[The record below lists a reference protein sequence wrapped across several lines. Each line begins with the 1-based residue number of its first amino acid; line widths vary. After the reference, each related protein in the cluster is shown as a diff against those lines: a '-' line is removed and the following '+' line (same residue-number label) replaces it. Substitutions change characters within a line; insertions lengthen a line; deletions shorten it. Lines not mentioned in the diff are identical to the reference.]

1 MSYLNT
7 NKRVMISSPAGS
19 GKTEKLARR
28 YIALLQSGVDVDR
41 VLAITFT
48 DKAAAEM
55 KQRILRILRDED
67 DKLFRCLLDKMPL
80 MRVTTIHSFCGT
92 LLRRFSFDAGIDPN
106 YGIADEM
113 DAGMEWEEIL
123 YDVMMEKQLPVV
135 SRDRT
140 VPSGQQSAEKMDFI
154 LQVLSEKGFRGLDY
168 LKSAMEYLF
177 RKRPFSLEAQSYI
190 HAPSVNDELIEE
202 LYSWEGAADA
212 IDNYKKIFVKGSQ
225 KEIGI
230 MEDCFLTSD
239 GTPRKKTPSSMKGI
253 TDFQQWAFKMS
264 LYWKDVR
271 LGECSERSEKLWTIF
286 NTCLRKYTMRKKAK
300 GVIDFSDLEYLAY
313 RMLTEN
319 PEWANILYA
328 FDEKTD
334 HILVDEFQDTNNF
347 QWAVINKLTEE
358 WRSGLGAKRA
368 GGTRP
373 TIFFVGDEKQS
384 IYFFRGAN
392 VEIFHRA
399 RAQMEAWLG
408 EEFLYEEAKENYRS
422 RPAIISFTN
431 LVFSKLMGRPGNYPW
446 ITRYSPFTAMRPGLP
461 HKGRIELILLR
472 PEADGKMEERKQ
484 KEADIIAQRIKT
496 LAGSFELADRGTE
509 QKRSCRYS
517 DIAILLKKRT
527 HLAAYE
533 EALRKHSIPF
543 VAVKGIGFYQEKEIA
558 MLRSLVFFLSNPHDD
573 YSLYML
579 LKSPLFNT
587 PESDILQLVRLE
599 GESLFEKMGN
609 QGDNSHLS
617 RGVRGVPSPLEN
629 GGKEGFDVTLNL
641 LQNWLTLSAHMPL
654 AELIE
659 NALVSTQAWKYF
671 HEEQKRANIKK
682 FLRIMED
689 LEASGKTLIMIRDF
703 LERTIDEQEAKANV
717 NTEGMN
723 AVKIM
728 TIHAAKGLEFP
739 VVIVPGIEEPF
750 SPKTGDNLVY
760 EMLPRGEQEGGRFFF
775 KSLPE
780 SSIRDSDD
788 DFLIHKA
795 KEIEEQIRL
804 FYVAVTRAEEALIL
818 TGYRDSR
825 ENSFL
830 GFLTKGLGLHE
841 TNDTIIAENP
851 DIEGLALLS
860 EDDVSLLY
868 KHARKEELIHVERRR
883 IKVIPLSLPKA
894 ASWKSVTE
902 TADVRRRH
910 GEDWLITGD
919 IMHRIFEGISKGLLL
934 EQDIPAKAEKLFG
947 SKGMSSEKTVEKIET
962 IKRDIEKLKGK
973 GIWHDIIMPKDDSF
987 AELPFIL
994 DAGDAV
1000 YNGRIDRLIKEDNVY
1015 NIYDYKTFPVKEEEV
1030 GYLLKEYAFQMN
1042 IYKQAVRKLFN
1053 SDAVKSFIV
1062 FTHTAEVRE
1071 IG

>member
-7 NKRVMISSPAGS
+7 NKSVMISSPAGS

-28 YIALLQSGVDVDR
+28 YIALLQNGVDVER

-67 DKLFRCLLDKMPL
+67 DKLFRRLLEKMPL

-92 LLRRFSFDAGIDPN
+92 LLRRFSFDADIDPN

-113 DAGMEWEEIL
+113 DSGMEWEEVL
-123 YDVMMEKQLPVV
+123 YDVLMENGRRGEVV
-135 SRDRT
+135 SPLHNQKT
-140 VPSGQQSAEKMDFI
+140 DFI
-154 LQVLSEKGFRGLDY
+154 MQTLSEKGFRGLDY
-168 LKSAMEYLF
+168 LKGTMNYLF
-177 RKRPFSLEAQSYI
+177 GKRPFSLEAQSFI
-190 HAPSVNDELIEE
+190 HVPSVRDELTEE
-202 LYSWEGAADA
+202 LHSWKGAADA
-212 IDNYKKIFVKGSQ
+212 IENYKKIFVKGSQ
-225 KEIGI
+225 KEII
-230 MEDCFLTSD
+230 SMEDCFLTSD

-253 TDFQQWAFKMS
+253 ADFQQWALKMS
-264 LYWKDVR
+264 LYWKDIM
-271 LGECSERSEKLWTIF
+271 LEECSERSERLWTIF
-286 NTCLRKYTMRKKAK
+286 NTCLRKYTIKKKAK
-300 GVIDFSDLEYLAY
+300 GVLDFSDLEYLAY

-358 WRSGLGAKRA
+358 WRSGLGAKRE

-399 RAQMEAWLG
+399 KAQMEAWLG
-408 EEFLYEEAKENYRS
+408 DEFLYEEAKENYRS
-422 RPAIISFTN
+422 RPAIVNFTN
-431 LVFSKLMGRPGNYPW
+431 LVFSKVMGRPGNYPW
-446 ITRYSPFTAMRPGLP
+446 ITRYSPFTAKRPGLP
-461 HKGRIELILLR
+461 HTGHIGLILLQS
-472 PEADGKMEERKQ
+472 EEDAKMEERKH
-484 KEADIIAQRIKT
+484 KEAAVIAKRIKS
-496 LAGSFELADRGTE
+496 LAGNFEIAERGTE
-509 QKRSCRYS
+509 HTRFCRYS

-527 HLAAYE
+527 HLAPYE
-533 EALRKHSIPF
+533 EALRKYGIPF

-558 MLRSLVFFLSNPHDD
+558 MLRSLVFFLSNPRDD
-573 YSLYML
+573 YSLYVL
-579 LKSPLFNT
+579 LKSPLFNVT
-587 PESDILQLVRLE
+587 ESDILQLVRLE
-599 GESLFEKMGN
+599 GESLFDKMKNNVVETDTDTG
-609 QGDNSHLS
+609 GGS
-617 RGVRGVPSPLEN
+617 PSPYIS
-629 GGKEGFDVTLNL
+629 
-641 LQNWLTLSAHMPL
+641 LQTWITQTVHMPL

-659 NALVSTQAWKYF
+659 HALVSTKAWRYF

-689 LEASGKTLIMIRDF
+689 LEAGGKTLIMIRDF

-723 AVKIM
+723 AVRIM

-739 VVIVPGIEEPF
+739 VVIVPGIEEAF
-750 SPKTGDNLVY
+750 IPKTGDNLVY
-760 EMLPRGEQEGGRFFF
+760 EMPPHPIHGKGVQKGSRFFF
-775 KSLPE
+775 KSVPE
-780 SSIRDSDD
+780 PSLRDGDS

-818 TGYRDSR
+818 TGYWDSR

-830 GFLTKGLGLHE
+830 GFLTKGLGLHKE
-841 TNDTIIAENP
+841 NDSVIVENS

-860 EDDVSLLY
+860 EEDVSMLY
-868 KHARKEELIHVERRR
+868 EHARKEEAIHIDRRR
-883 IKVIPLSLPKA
+883 IEVIPLSLPKPH
-894 ASWKSVTE
+894 SWKSVTE

-910 GEDWLITGD
+910 GEDWLIIGD
-919 IMHRIFEGISKGLLL
+919 IMHRIFEGISKGLLQ
-934 EQDIPAKAEKLFG
+934 EQDIAAKAEKLFG
-947 SKGMSSEKTVEKIET
+947 AKGMNCKQTAEKIL
-962 IKRDIEKLKGK
+962 IIQRDIETLKGK
-973 GIWHDIIMPKDDSF
+973 DIWQDVIMPRKDSF

-1000 YNGRIDRLIKEDNVY
+1000 YNGRIDRLIKEDNEY
-1015 NIYDYKTFPVKEEEV
+1015 NIYDYKTFPVKDKEV
-1030 GYLLKEYAFQMN
+1030 DYLLKEYSFQMK
-1042 IYKQAVRKLFN
+1042 IYKQAVRRLFN
-1053 SDAVKSFIV
+1053 TDTVKSFIV
-1062 FTHTAEVRE
+1062 FTHTGEVWE
-1071 IG
+1071 V